1 MACKSENCNSSTSKD
16 TKESRMSRLAEFEE
30 LRDTED
36 FFDFFGIEYDARL
49 VYVKRFHIMK
59 KYGEMLEKAKSATFD
74 SEEKELEYYR
84 FALLS
89 VYKSFENGYAPSAA
103 EVWAMFDK
111 PSGCAS
117 CFSAANCNELEGVSH
132 GVHACTSQTHLSF
145 H

>member
-1 MACKSENCNSSTSKD
+1 MG
-16 TKESRMSRLAEFEE
+16 RLAEFEE

-59 KYGEMLEKAKSATFD
+59 KYGEMLEKAKEAVFESQ
-74 SEEKELEYYR
+74 EKQLEYYR

-89 VYKSFENGYAPSAA
+89 VYKSFESGYAPSAA

-111 PSGCAS
+111 PSGCLS
-117 CFSAANCNELEGVSH
+117 CFSAANCSDKEGVSD
-132 GVHACTSQTHLSF
+132 GVHACTSQTRLSF
-145 H
+145 D

>member
-1 MACKSENCNSSTSKD
+1 
-16 TKESRMSRLAEFEE
+16 MSRLAEFEE

-36 FFDFFGIEYDARL
+36 FFDFFEIEYDARL

-117 CFSAANCNELEGVSH
+117 CFSAANCNEVEGVSH